1 MFWNGTQSPFED
13 GRRYYKIS
21 FSYKKIEIMKYIQ
34 SKYFYKYMR
43 RFFKINY
50 NYYTCPPLVTQT
62 GLRFPCPGRLWTS
75 QMHLNSN
82 IFLLHYTSCI
92 GFLEFTRL
100 VPNLNDV
107 LELFYRC
114 RICGDATAFVDQQ
127 SFLEHL
133 KEKHNNVLFPHHKPR
148 EKVFLRNGNFEN
160 ISNAEVGIAN
170 K

>member
-1 MFWNGTQSPFED
+1 
-13 GRRYYKIS
+13 
-21 FSYKKIEIMKYIQ
+21 
-34 SKYFYKYMR
+34 
-43 RFFKINY
+43 
-50 NYYTCPPLVTQT
+50 
-62 GLRFPCPGRLWTS
+62 
-75 QMHLNSN
+75 MHLNSY
-82 IFLLHYTSCI
+82 IFLLHYASCI
-92 GFLEFTRL
+92 GFIELTRL

-133 KEKHNNVLFPHHKPR
+133 KEKHSNVLFPRHKPQ
-148 EKVFLRNGNFEN
+148 EKVFLKNGNFEN